1 MQTADIQQQVEAIF
15 ARHGLSDKLRGDLP
29 VTTPLTGG
37 KIGAV
42 TSDPPAAIQTMISRA
57 TTAWEQWKLDRDVR
71 VEFLRLLGRSI
82 SDNSADLAKLV
93 HYESGKSIRESA
105 ADVAS
110 TAALIE
116 NTLKAA
122 SYEPL
127 PSGAERSKEYTPLG
141 VVVIIEPFNF
151 FSIKLWTGV
160 PALLAGNTVICKA
173 SENVSLPTIL
183 LAEIVR
189 RAAREF
195 NVDRSENLVP
205 EDIFQVAIGGPEVGK
220 ALVAAEQ
227 VAKVVVTGSIPVC
240 ERVKEADRQL
250 AREARALTEGGAA
263 NFVIVSDRHEGMER
277 GAYLDFVVGAVLKSV
292 LPYAGQKCIGA
303 RLLVVHTGIQE
314 EFVQRMR
321 ERLETYAKDWN
332 VESAFSEEN
341 SFEFTPLINARAGER
356 FQWALQQTEA
366 QGGELVGGDR
376 LGGDRYP
383 DAQYF
388 RPAFGVF
395 AKPVSLLEEEIFG
408 PYFAVVP
415 YSGDV
420 EDALR
425 LAQKSNAKLVNAY
438 YGSDPVE
445 AKTFQRRNEAG
456 FTLVNTPL
464 GTGLL
469 PPYGL
474 GFGGNGLSGQGESF
488 ARDPESIFVKQD
500 GAIKRRV
507 TFKLP
512 GSST

>member
-1 MQTADIQQQVEAIF
+1 MQTEDIQQQVEAIF
-15 ARHGLSDKLRGDLP
+15 ARHDLTNALRGDLS

-42 TSDPPAAIQTMISRA
+42 TSDSPAVIEAMISKA
-57 TTAWEQWKLDRDVR
+57 TTAWQQWTLDRDTR

-82 SDNSADLAKLV
+82 NAHTADLAKLV

-110 TAALIE
+110 TVALIE

-127 PSGAERSKEYTPLG
+127 PSGAERSKEYTSLG

-189 RAAREF
+189 RATREF
-195 NVDRSENLVP
+195 NADRTVDLVP
-205 EDIFQVAIGGPEVGK
+205 ENVFQVAVGGPDVGK
-220 ALVAAEQ
+220 ALVAAEG

-263 NFVIVSDRHEGMER
+263 NFVIVSERHDGMER

-303 RLLVVHTGIQE
+303 RLLVVHAE
-314 EFVQRMR
+314 VQDAFAQKMR
-321 ERLETYAKDWN
+321 ERLESYGKDWN
-332 VESAFSEEN
+332 VESAFAEEN
-341 SFEFTPLINARAGER
+341 PFEFTPLINARAGER
-356 FQWALQQTEA
+356 FQWALQQTTA
-366 QGGELVGGDR
+366 QGGELVGGER
-376 LGGDRYP
+376 LGSDRYP
-383 DAQYF
+383 DAQYY
-388 RPAFGVF
+388 RPAFGIF
-395 AKPVSLLEEEIFG
+395 PAPVPLLEEEIFG

-415 YSGDV
+415 YSGGV

-445 AKTFQRRNEAG
+445 AKTFQRKNEAG

-512 GSST
+512 TS

>member
-1 MQTADIQQQVEAIF
+1 MKTEDIQQQAAAIF
-15 ARHGLSDKLRGDLP
+15 ARYGLTEKLRGDLP

-37 KIGAV
+37 QIGTVASDSADAV
-42 TSDPPAAIQTMISRA
+42 RA
-57 TTAWEQWKLDRDVR
+57 TISKAASAWEQWKLDRDLR
-71 VEFLRLLGRSI
+71 VDFLRTLGRWI
-82 SDNSADLAKLV
+82 NDCSADLAKLV
-93 HYESGKSIRESA
+93 HYESGKSVRESA

-110 TAALIE
+110 TVALID

-151 FSIKLWTGV
+151 FSIKLWTGI
-160 PALLAGNTVICKA
+160 PALLAGNTVVCKA

-189 RAAREF
+189 RAADEF
-195 NVDRSENLVP
+195 NVGRTQDLVP
-205 EDIFQVAIGGPEVGK
+205 DGIFQVAVGGPEVGK
-220 ALVAAEQ
+220 ALVADPQ
-227 VAKVVVTGSIPVC
+227 VSKVVVTGSIPVC

-250 AREARALTEGGAA
+250 ARESRALTEGGAA

-277 GAYLDFVVGAVLKSV
+277 AAYLDFVTGAVLKSV

-303 RLLVVHTGIQE
+303 RLLVVHDSLRE
-314 EFVQRMR
+314 DFVRNLR
-321 ERLETYAKDWN
+321 TRLADYAQNWN
-332 VESAFSEEN
+332 VEHAFAEEN
-341 SFEFTPLINARAGER
+341 PFEFTPLINARAGER
-356 FQWALQQTEA
+356 FRWALEQTVA
-366 QGGELVGGDR
+366 QGGELVGGER
-376 LGGDRYP
+376 LGADRYP
-383 DAQYF
+383 EAQYH
-388 RPAFGVF
+388 RPAFGIF
-395 AKPVSLLEEEIFG
+395 PAPVPLLEEEVFG

-415 YSGDV
+415 YAGQV

-438 YGSDPVE
+438 YGSDPAE
-445 AKTFQRRNEAG
+445 AKTFQRMNEAG

-488 ARDPESIFVKQD
+488 ARDPESIFVRQE

-512 GSST
+512 GA